1 MVLKQLRE
9 HADLGLLIA
18 RLGVGL
24 SFVFIHG
31 WGKIFGGPERWE
43 GLGGMF
49 GGIIGIE
56 FLPIFFGFL
65 AAISEFIGGILIAL
79 GLLFRPAC
87 IALAITMLFATLA
100 HPIVIGDAWASS
112 STFHPLK
119 MFFVFVGF
127 TFVGPGEYSID
138 GGDMLD

>member
-43 GLGGMF
+43 GVGGALGGLV
-49 GGIIGIE
+49 GIE
-56 FLPIFFGFL
+56 LLPTFFGFL
-65 AAISEFIGGILIAL
+65 AAVSEFVGGILVTL
-79 GLLFRPAC
+79 GFLYRPAC
-87 IALAITMLFATLA
+87 IALALTMLIATLA
-100 HPIVIGDAWASS
+100 HLITWGDGWGGSAHS
-112 STFHPLK
+112 LK